1 MNCSKCGQD
10 NRLDARFCD
19 SCGNSLLVIC
29 TSCDKELRPD
39 AKFCDACGFRVGEG
53 SITDVNV
60 ALGIQIDTGPENPEG
75 NELPKIAAESSSS
88 PTSFSAGRYEVLK
101 FLGEGGKKKV
111 YLAHDTMLD
120 REVAFA
126 LIKTCLLYTSPSP
139 RDS

>member
-19 SCGNSLLVIC
+19 ACGNSLLVIC

-60 ALGIQIDTGPENPEG
+60 ALGTQIDTAPANPEG
-75 NELPKIAAESSSS
+75 NELPKIAAES
-88 PTSFSAGRYEVLK
+88 
-101 FLGEGGKKKV
+101 
-111 YLAHDTMLD
+111 
-120 REVAFA
+120 
-126 LIKTCLLYTSPSP
+126 PS
-139 RDS
+139 